1 MENQRLNE
9 LREMAY
15 ACTRC
20 GYCREKYSDD
30 VPTKTPAFGVCPIW
44 EHNGGFEYQCSRGR
58 LQIAQG
64 ILEGRLQYSQEL
76 IDVLYTDPDC
86 RLCSWVCNAEP
97 VLDPPKIW
105 QAMRQDIV
113 NAGLGP
119 PKKLKE
125 IDSRVKE
132 RHNVFGGKPEL
143 RDRWAEGMNLPTEG
157 DVLYFAGCYASYQ
170 QPEIARST
178 VAILREAGINIAYLA
193 GEEWCCGVVQFH
205 DGSISLAEDV
215 ARHNIEVIRAS
226 GAETVVTAC
235 AECYKSFKMDYSEI
249 WDELGFEVVHISEM
263 ISTLINEGKITFK
276 SSLPENKV
284 TFHDPCRLGRYC
296 GIYDSPR
303 NIIKSIPE
311 IELLEMLRHREYAWC
326 CGGGADLVPSMD
338 TQLAVEIAAGRI
350 EEAKETG
357 AQAIIISCPRC
368 AKTLRE
374 AGDGIMVYDLSVAV
388 AQAMGLKV

>member
-1 MENQRLNE
+1 
-9 LREMAY
+9 
-15 ACTRC
+15 
-20 GYCREKYSDD
+20 
-30 VPTKTPAFGVCPIW
+30 
-44 EHNGGFEYQCSRGR
+44 
-58 LQIAQG
+58 
-64 ILEGRLQYSQEL
+64 
-76 IDVLYTDPDC
+76 
-86 RLCSWVCNAEP
+86 VCNAEP

-368 AKTLRE
+368 AKTLRD